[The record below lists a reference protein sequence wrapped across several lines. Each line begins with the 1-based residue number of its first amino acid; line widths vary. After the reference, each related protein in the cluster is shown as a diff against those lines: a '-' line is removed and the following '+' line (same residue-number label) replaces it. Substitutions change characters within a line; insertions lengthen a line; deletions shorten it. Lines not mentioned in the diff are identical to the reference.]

1 MFIIRI
7 NQLQGVEL
15 ILRALRG
22 SGCIASSDLADGI
35 EKTLVFVGEDDTVTA
50 CVPEGVTTPVK
61 PHLTVVKTSGSL
73 Q

>member
-35 EKTLVFVGEDDTVTA
+35 EKTLVFVDTAGAITA
-50 CVPEGVTTPVK
+50 CVPDGVTTPVR
-61 PHLTVVKTSGSL
+61 PNLTVVKTSGRL